1 MSQSIGQRL
10 QQERETRF
18 LTLEKASEV
27 TRIRIVFLQALESDD
42 YSVMPSAAQGRGF
55 LRNYAEYLD
64 LNIDEMIAGIQR
76 NAASEISGPLPTVNL
91 VETEIP
97 PLTDAQDEKPALS
110 FLSSLFARR
119 PKSETLPETAS
130 AESLQDKTLAPTVVV
145 DAEQIKPRGRREKK
159 GIEEAPLPDRLEPA
173 SQKEMTGE
181 KAEASIPPI
190 SIGQAEVNAER
201 EVQPGLISR
210 IGSLF
215 SFRFEKPETQSPS
228 EFEAS
233 APEMEPEIKQA
244 PASLPAHT
252 ILVEIGLQL
261 RERRE
266 SISLTLDEVERHTKL
281 RAVFV
286 KALEEGAMDKLPST
300 VQTRGMLAN
309 YATFLN
315 LDTDAILLR
324 FADYLQ
330 TRRYEKYAETPREN
344 IQTQVVTS
352 MPLLRSFIA
361 GDLIFGLL
369 MIAILAALA
378 IWGVGRLITSPN
390 QDSEAAPSIIDV
402 LGATPLQTPTEA
414 VIFVPV
420 DDGSLATSA
429 EASGLTSLDAP
440 TASVDANVVVSIF
453 AVERVFVRVSVDG
466 KIAFEG
472 RLAPRETKLFE
483 ADDQVVVL
491 TGNAAA
497 LRITYNGRDLGL
509 MGTIGEVVN
518 RVYLISG
525 VVTPTATLP
534 PTATSTALI
543 TATPTPAIAP
553 TRTALPAAGGQP

>member
-1 MSQSIGQRL
+1 
-10 QQERETRF
+10 
-18 LTLEKASEV
+18 
-27 TRIRIVFLQALESDD
+27 
-42 YSVMPSAAQGRGF
+42 
-55 LRNYAEYLD
+55 
-64 LNIDEMIAGIQR
+64 
-76 NAASEISGPLPTVNL
+76 
-91 VETEIP
+91 
-97 PLTDAQDEKPALS
+97 
-110 FLSSLFARR
+110 
-119 PKSETLPETAS
+119 
-130 AESLQDKTLAPTVVV
+130 
-145 DAEQIKPRGRREKK
+145 
-159 GIEEAPLPDRLEPA
+159 
-173 SQKEMTGE
+173 
-181 KAEASIPPI
+181 
-190 SIGQAEVNAER
+190 AER
-201 EVQPGLISR
+201 EVQLGLISR

-215 SFRFEKPETQSPS
+215 RFRFEKPETQSPS

-233 APEMEPEIKQA
+233 AAGMEPEIKQA
-244 PASLPAHT
+244 PPSLPAHT

-378 IWGVGRLITSPN
+378 IWGVGRLITTPN

-402 LGATPLQTPTEA
+402 LGATPLQTPT
-414 VIFVPV
+414 VDVTLVPLN
-420 DDGSLATSA
+420 DGSLATSA

-440 TASVDANVVVSIF
+440 TSSVDANVVVSIF

-534 PTATSTALI
+534 PTATNTPLI
-543 TATPTPAIAP
+543 TSTPTPAISP
-553 TRTALPAAGGQP
+553 TRTALPTAGG

>member
-10 QQERETRF
+10 KQERETRF

-27 TRIRIVFLQALESDD
+27 TRIRIVFLQALEADD

-76 NAASEISGPLPTVNL
+76 NAPSEISGPLPTVNL

-119 PKSETLPETAS
+119 PKTETLPETAS
-130 AESLQDKTLAPTVVV
+130 AEPLQDKTLAPILEV
-145 DAEQIKPRGRREKK
+145 DADQPKPRGRRKKK
-159 GIEEAPLPDRLEPA
+159 GIEEAAPSAKVEPP
-173 SQKEMTGE
+173 SQKEMTEE
-181 KAEASIPPI
+181 KAEASNLPI
-190 SIGQAEVNAER
+190 EIEQVEGNAER
-201 EVQPGLISR
+201 EAKPGLISR
-210 IGSLF
+210 IVSLF
-215 SFRFEKPETQSPS
+215 RFRFVKPESQSPS
-228 EFEAS
+228 EIEENAS
-233 APEMEPEIKQA
+233 VIEPEIKRVS
-244 PASLPAHT
+244 PSLPAHM

-315 LDTDAILLR
+315 LDTDVILLR

-378 IWGVGRLITSPN
+378 IWGVGRLITTPG
-390 QDSEAAPSIIDV
+390 QDSEAAPSILDV
-402 LGATPLQTPTEA
+402 LGATPLQTPTA
-414 VIFVPV
+414 DATLVPV
-420 DDGSLATSA
+420 NDGSLATSA

-440 TASVDANVVVSIF
+440 TSSVDANVVVSIF

-534 PTATSTALI
+534 PTATNTPLI
-543 TATPTPAIAP
+543 TSTPTPVITP
-553 TRTALPAAGGQP
+553 TRTAPPTAGG